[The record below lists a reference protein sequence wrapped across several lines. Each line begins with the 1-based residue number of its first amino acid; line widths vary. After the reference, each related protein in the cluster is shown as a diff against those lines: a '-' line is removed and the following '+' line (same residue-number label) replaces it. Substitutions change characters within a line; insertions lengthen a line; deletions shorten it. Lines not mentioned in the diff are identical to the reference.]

1 MNLYKL
7 NNDETKNLINNHFV
21 NITRMK
27 HLISIADLT
36 RDELYEILE
45 LAERLK
51 EERYK
56 GRVTEYLKNKSL
68 AMIFELPST
77 RTRIS
82 FEVAMTDLGGH
93 ALYLNWNDL
102 QLGRGEPIK
111 DTARVLSRYVH
122 AIMLRVRKHETL
134 LEFAKYSTVPVIN
147 GLSDLEHPCQI
158 LADLLTIKEY
168 KGDLNN
174 VKLAWIGDGNNVCNS
189 LILASALTGMK
200 MVISTPEGYE
210 PNEEIVKKAIELGA
224 NLKFERDPF
233 KAVKGADVIYTDVW
247 VSMGQELERE
257 KRLKDFAKHQVTEAL
272 VSSAKDDVIVM
283 HCLPAHRG
291 EEITEEVL
299 EGEHSIV
306 FDQAEN
312 RLHAQKAILLKLI
325 GSKMME

>member
-1 MNLYKL
+1 
-7 NNDETKNLINNHFV
+7 
-21 NITRMK
+21 MK
-27 HLISIADLT
+27 HLISMADLSS
-36 RDELYEILE
+36 DELEEILK
-45 LAERLK
+45 LAEKLK

-56 GRVTEYLKNKSL
+56 GRVTDYLKNKSL

-122 AIMLRVRKHETL
+122 AVMMRVRNHGTI
-134 LEFAKYSTVPVIN
+134 LEFARYSSVPVIN
-147 GLSDLEHPCQI
+147 GLSNLEHPCQVI
-158 LADLLTIKEY
+158 ADLLTIKEY
-168 KGDLNN
+168 KGDLGS

-189 LILASALTGMK
+189 LILASALTGME
-200 MVISTPEGYE
+200 MVVCTPKGYE
-210 PNEEIVKKAIELGA
+210 PNRAIVEQAINMGA
-224 NLKFERDPF
+224 KLEFESDPF
-233 KAVKGADVIYTDVW
+233 KAVEDSDVIYTDVW
-247 VSMGQELERE
+247 VSMGQERERR
-257 KRLKDFAKHQVTEAL
+257 KRLRAFAGYQVSQKIVE
-272 VSSAKDDVIVM
+272 SAKTNVVVM

-291 EEITEEVL
+291 EEIAEDVL

-325 GSKMME
+325 GKEIE

>member
-1 MNLYKL
+1 
-7 NNDETKNLINNHFV
+7 
-21 NITRMK
+21 MK
-27 HLISIADLT
+27 HLISMADLT
-36 RDELYEILE
+36 PEELEETLE
-45 LAERLK
+45 LAEKLK

-56 GRVTEYLKNKSL
+56 GRVTDYLKNKSL

-93 ALYLNWNDL
+93 ALYLSWNDL

-122 AIMLRVRKHETL
+122 AVMMRVRNHETIV
-134 LEFAKYSTVPVIN
+134 EFAKYSTVPVIN
-147 GLSDLEHPCQI
+147 GLSNLEHPCQI
-158 LADLLTIKEY
+158 IADLLTIKEY
-168 KGDLNN
+168 KGNLKN
-174 VKLAWIGDGNNVCNS
+174 VRLAWVGDGNNVCNS

-200 MVISTPEGYE
+200 MVISTPKGYE
-210 PNEEIVKKAIELGA
+210 PNEEIVKKALKMGA
-224 NLKFERDPF
+224 DLTFEPDPT
-233 KAVKGADVIYTDVW
+233 KAVQDADVIYTDVW
-247 VSMGQELERE
+247 VSMGQEAERE
-257 KRLKDFAKHQVTEAL
+257 KRLRDFANHQVSDAL
-272 VSSAKDDVIVM
+272 VSMAKDDVIVM

-325 GSKMME
+325 GGEEVD

>member
-1 MNLYKL
+1 
-7 NNDETKNLINNHFV
+7 
-21 NITRMK
+21 MK
-27 HLISIADLT
+27 HLISMADLT
-36 RDELYEILE
+36 PEELEEILE
-45 LAERLK
+45 LAEKLK

-56 GRVTEYLKNKSL
+56 GRVTDYLKNKSL

-93 ALYLNWNDL
+93 ALYLSWNDL

-122 AIMLRVRKHETL
+122 AVMMRVRRHETIV
-134 LEFAKYSTVPVIN
+134 EFAKYSTVPVIN
-147 GLSDLEHPCQI
+147 GLSNLEHPCQI
-158 LADLLTIKEY
+158 IADLLTIKEY
-168 KGDLNN
+168 KGNLRN
-174 VKLAWIGDGNNVCNS
+174 VKLAWVGDGNNVCNS

-200 MVISTPEGYE
+200 MVVSTPKGYE
-210 PNEEIVKKAIELGA
+210 PNEEIVKKALEMGA
-224 NLKFERDPF
+224 DITFEHDPM

-247 VSMGQELERE
+247 VSMGQEAERE
-257 KRLKDFAKHQVTEAL
+257 KRLRDFARHQVSETL
-272 VSSAKDDVIVM
+272 VSMAKDDVIVM

-325 GSKMME
+325 GGEEVD